1 MAVGTSSTEARAAGR
16 WLYVLGGL
24 LTAAYLAFLA
34 YYGCTRWPK
43 ILDMSPN
50 EHGDLLAGAFSPLA
64 FAWLVLGFIQQG
76 IELRQNSAALILQA
90 QELRAAAEHAGA
102 MVEVQKKEFDLRIQE
117 LEEARAKA
125 EASRKRAEANA
136 IAAARREEELRVKRV
151 QPRFNFSLAFREAD
165 RPRIA
170 KCELVNRGKN
180 CSGVRVVMTPIESI
194 LRLEGTTSFPDF
206 QTDLKVDIYFF
217 SATREPRT
225 QPLSIYYVDL
235 DGVERSQEFIVSV
248 TDTLDINPVRE

>member
-1 MAVGTSSTEARAAGR
+1 M
-16 WLYVLGGL
+16 GGL

-34 YYGCTRWPK
+34 YYGCTRWAK

-125 EASRKRAEANA
+125 EAARTKAAAEAV
-136 IAAARREEELRVKRV
+136 AAAKREEESRVRKI
-151 QPRFNFSLAFREAD
+151 QPNFSFSLGFREPD
-165 RPRIA
+165 RTQIA
-170 KCELVNRGKN
+170 KCELTNHGKD
-180 CSGVRVVMTPIESI
+180 CSQVRIEMTPVENV
-194 LRLEGTTSFPDF
+194 LRLEGPTSFAEF
-206 QTDLKVDIYFF
+206 QTGLRVDIYFF

-225 QPLSIYYVDL
+225 QRLIVHYADSDE
-235 DGVERSQEFIVSV
+235 VERRQEFIVSV
-248 TDTLDINPVRE
+248 GQNLDITRVRE

>member
-1 MAVGTSSTEARAAGR
+1 M
-16 WLYVLGGL
+16 GGL

-34 YYGCTRWPK
+34 YYGCTRWTK

-125 EASRKRAEANA
+125 EANRTRAEANA
-136 IAAARREEELRVKRV
+136 VAAAKREEELRVKKL
-151 QPRFNFSLAFREAD
+151 QPRFYFSLAYREPD
-165 RPRIA
+165 PRIA
-170 KCELVNRGKN
+170 KCELANEGKN
-180 CSGVRVVMTPIESI
+180 CSNVRVLMSPIEDI
-194 LRLEGTTSFPDF
+194 LRLEDPTSFAEF
-206 QTDLKVDIYFF
+206 QTGLKVNIYFF
-217 SATREPRT
+217 SATRDPCT
-225 QPLSIYYVDL
+225 QPLSVHYVDL
-235 DGVERSQEFIVSV
+235 EGVERCQEFIVSV
-248 TDTLDINPVRE
+248 TETLDINLVRE